1 MLVDQNMNLNKTS
14 WLSFRDKTVNSVA
27 KFKDRLANVHWDELS
42 ECKDADCAYLC
53 FLDEYNTIYND
64 CFPLKKLKVKNVTL
78 SKPWITKGLLKSIRK
93 KNLLYKR
100 FLVNPTSYREKLYKS
115 YKNKLTLS
123 LRVAKRLDYNKK
135 LDEYKS
141 NAKSTW
147 KLLNDLINRK
157 KIKCKL
163 PSFFKSNEE
172 EIFNPTH
179 IANRF
184 CEYFTNTGPNLAKS
198 IPAFDKSHRSFL
210 NGGFINSF
218 FLQSASEQKVT
229 EICSSFRSGTAP
241 GYDSISMNVVKESFN
256 LICAPLTYIINLSL
270 NSGVLPQEMKIAR
283 VIPLF
288 KSGDKSLFTNY
299 RPVSVL
305 PVFSKFLERIVYNRL
320 INCLNKYDILSR
332 NQYGFRKNYST
343 AHALIQLY
351 DKISNALQ
359 NKRVTLGLFIDL
371 SKAFDT
377 VNHEILLHK
386 LEHYGVRGIAL
397 QWFESYLSCRKQFV
411 QYNGYNSSS
420 LDITCGVPQGST
432 LGLLLFLVY
441 INDLCNVSKVL
452 EMILFADDT
461 NIFYSHTDACYTD
474 TLFKILNFE
483 DIYKLQIGKFMYQ
496 YKSSLLPY
504 SFNNMFLVTRQVHS
518 YGTISW
524 ELFYLPQCRTNIRKF
539 SISFQGSKFFNSLS
553 FEIRNAIS
561 TASFCCK
568 LKAFL
573 LS

>member
-1 MLVDQNMNLNKTS
+1 M
-14 WLSFRDKTVNSVA
+14 
-27 KFKDRLANVHWDELS
+27 
-42 ECKDADCAYLC
+42 
-53 FLDEYNTIYND
+53 
-64 CFPLKKLKVKNVTL
+64 P
-78 SKPWITKGLLKSIRK
+78 
-93 KNLLYKR
+93 
-100 FLVNPTSYREKLYKS
+100 
-115 YKNKLTLS
+115 
-123 LRVAKRLDYNKK
+123 
-135 LDEYKS
+135 
-141 NAKSTW
+141 ST
-147 KLLNDLINRK
+147 
-157 KIKCKL
+157 
-163 PSFFKSNEE
+163 FKSNEE
-172 EIFNPTH
+172 EICNPTH

-184 CEYFTNTGPNLAKS
+184 CEYFTNIGPNLAKS
-198 IPAFDKSHRSFL
+198 IPASDRSHRSFL

-218 FLQSASEQKVT
+218 FLQSASEQEVT

-270 NSGVLPQEMKIAR
+270 NSGVVPQEMKIAR

-320 INCLNKYDILSR
+320 INFLNKYDILSR

-351 DKISNALQ
+351 DKISNALD

-377 VNHEILLHK
+377 VNHEILLDK

-397 QWFESYLSCRKQFV
+397 QWFKSYLSCRKQFV

-420 LDITCGVPQGST
+420 LDITCGVPQGSI
-432 LGLLLFLVY
+432 LGPLLFLVY

-452 EMILFADDT
+452 ELILFADDT
-461 NIFYSHTDACYTD
+461 NIFYSHTDASYLMEVVNLELKKIMCWFYKNKLSINVKKSNFIIFRPRQNRQTLDLAFNISNYSIDRVKEATFLGVILDEHLTWKSHIHNVARKVSKAIGIIYKSSFCLNNSSLRMLYFSLSYPYLFYCVSVWASTYPSNLRRLITLQKRVVRIMSRSAFDAHTD
-474 TLFKILNFE
+474 SLFKNLKILNLE
-483 DIYKLQIGKFMYQ
+483 SIYKLQIGKFMYQ
-496 YKSSLLPY
+496 YRSGLLPY
-504 SFNNMFLVTRQVHS
+504 SFNDMFLVTREVHS
-518 YGTISW
+518 YGTRSS
-524 ELFYLPQCRTNIRKF
+524 EHFYLPQCRTNIRKF
-539 SISFQGSKFFNSLS
+539 SISFQGPKFFNSLS
-553 FEIRNAIS
+553 FEIRNATS